1 MKELVEEKLE
11 KQMKK
16 QSEEKLEE
24 ELEELEELKEELKEK
39 MEKQVNKIRILD
51 RDTINKIAAGEVIE
65 RPASVVK
72 ELVDN
77 SIDAGATEIR
87 IEVEKGGKNSILIR
101 DNGSGMSRADA
112 LLAYKKHATS
122 KLTRIEDLDTIST
135 MGFRGEALASITAI
149 AKVEILTRPA
159 AEIAGTRIVIH
170 GGKVEEISD
179 AGTAPGTSVHVKD
192 LFYNTPAR
200 RKYLKTDRTELAHI
214 TDTIMR
220 LALANPGISFTLLSE
235 GKPVLRN
242 TGSNDLFNSMVNL
255 LGPDTARSMLPLEYR
270 AEDFQILGYVSKPE
284 LNRGDSDQLF
294 LFVNTRPVTSNTIN
308 KAIREGYYTKMPKG
322 RYPVA
327 VLALTLDP
335 GEVDVNVHPRK
346 AEVRF
351 SREKEVGDTV
361 VHAVEKVLSEHGL
374 APEIREKE
382 GKRFQKIFEEPGSS
396 GKIQVSDI
404 PGALPEKGVAEEIG
418 KVAGKEVGKE
428 TGNEVEVPAEV
439 RVPESGVRFL
449 RDKSETYTY
458 PIKDTERRLKKS
470 ERLLDFT
477 EKAGKMEAPET
488 LQEKGQDN
496 KKREEK
502 KGEREEKKT
511 GEREE
516 KKTGE
521 REEKK
526 AGEKEEKREGELL
539 SKKTAEKAIERI
551 NIEETQIQK
560 PKQKANTD
568 LLEDLRIIGQV
579 SRMYIL
585 AEKGEDLVII
595 DQHAAHERVLYEQ
608 VLKTKKSRVQELIT
622 PVMIELTPKEKVLM
636 EEYIPCLEEYGF
648 GISEFGDNT
657 YVVTFVPEVFG
668 RLEDTSV
675 IHDVISDLLAE
686 GKVKK
691 DTGISEKVSKTL
703 ACRAAIKGGA
713 ACNARQM
720 EELIEQLKAAE
731 NPYSCPHGRPTIIT
745 FTKGEL
751 DRMFA
756 RTQ

>member
-1 MKELVEEKLE
+1 MEGQMKEQVEEIREEQTGKRAEEKLGKKLEEKLE
-11 KQMKK
+11 K
-16 QSEEKLEE
+16 
-24 ELEELEELKEELKEK
+24 K
-39 MEKQVNKIRILD
+39 MEKQENKIRILD
-51 RDTINKIAAGEVIE
+51 KDTINKIAAGEVIE

-87 IEVEKGGKNSILIR
+87 IEVEKGGKHSILIR
-101 DNGSGMSRADA
+101 DNGCGMSRADA

-122 KLTRIEDLDTIST
+122 KLTKIEDLDTIST

-149 AKVEILTRPA
+149 AKVEILTRPPE
-159 AEIAGTRIVIH
+159 EIAGTKIVIH
-170 GGKVEEISD
+170 GGKVEETSD

-214 TDTIMR
+214 TDTVMR

-242 TGSNDLFNSMVNL
+242 TGSSDLFNSMVNL
-255 LGPDTARSMLPLEYR
+255 LGPETARAMLQLEYGTEEFEIR
-270 AEDFQILGYVSKPE
+270 GYISKPE

-294 LFVNTRPVTSNTIN
+294 LFVNTRPVTSKTIN
-308 KAIREGYYTKMPKG
+308 TAVREGYYTKMPKG

-335 GEVDVNVHPRK
+335 AEVDVNVHPRK

-351 SREKEVGDTV
+351 SREKEVGDAV
-361 VHAVEKVLSEHGL
+361 IHAVEKVLSEHGL
-374 APEIREKE
+374 APEIKEKE
-382 GKRFQKIFEEPGSS
+382 GKRLQKTFEVPESS
-396 GKIQVSDI
+396 GKIQLPDSRV
-404 PGALPEKGVAEEIG
+404 LPEKEMVEGVA
-418 KVAGKEVGKE
+418 KE
-428 TGNEVEVPAEV
+428 TGHEPGIPEVSEETRIQEGGN
-439 RVPESGVRFL
+439 RVLREKPEA
-449 RDKSETYTY
+449 YTY
-458 PIKDTERRLKKS
+458 PVKDTERRLKKS
-470 ERLLDFT
+470 ERFLEFA
-477 EKAGKMEAPET
+477 E
-488 LQEKGQDN
+488 
-496 KKREEK
+496 
-502 KGEREEKKT
+502 
-511 GEREE
+511 
-516 KKTGE
+516 
-521 REEKK
+521 
-526 AGEKEEKREGELL
+526 EKEEKREEGIDRKAEEKRGEKERELEN
-539 SKKTAEKAIERI
+539 KKTEGIVSEKIILEER
-551 NIEETQIQK
+551 QSHK
-560 PKQKANTD
+560 PKQKANTG

-579 SRMYIL
+579 SKMYIL

-595 DQHAAHERVLYEQ
+595 DQHAAHERILYEQ
-608 VLKTKKSRVQELIT
+608 VIRSKKSRVQELIS
-622 PVMIELTPKEKVLM
+622 PIMIELTPKEKVLM
-636 EEYIPCLEEYGF
+636 EEYIPYLEEYGF

-668 RLEDTSV
+668 RLEDTDV

-691 DTGISEKVSKTL
+691 ETGISEKVSKTL

-713 ACNARQM
+713 ACTPKQM
-720 EELIEQLKAAE
+720 EDLIEQLKKAE
-731 NPYSCPHGRPTIIT
+731 NPYSCPHGRPTVIT

-756 RTQ
+756 RIP

>member
-1 MKELVEEKLE
+1 MEGQMKEQVEDIAEDQTEKQAEKKLE
-11 KQMKK
+11 
-16 QSEEKLEE
+16 
-24 ELEELEELKEELKEK
+24 EK
-39 MEKQVNKIRILD
+39 MEKQKNKIRILD

-87 IEVEKGGKNSILIR
+87 IEVEKGGKHSILIR
-101 DNGSGMSRADA
+101 DNGCGMSRDDA

-122 KLTRIEDLDTIST
+122 KLTKIEDLDSIST

-149 AKVEILTRPA
+149 AKVEILTRPP
-159 AEIAGTRIVIH
+159 EDIAGTKIVIH
-170 GGKVEEISD
+170 GGKVEETSD
-179 AGTAPGTSVHVKD
+179 AGTAPGTSVHVKE

-214 TDTIMR
+214 TDTVMR
-220 LALANPGISFTLLSE
+220 LALANPGISFTLFSE

-242 TGSNDLFNSMVNL
+242 TGSSDSFNSMVNL
-255 LGPDTARSMLPLEYR
+255 LGPETARAMLPLEYGTEKFKIR
-270 AEDFQILGYVSKPE
+270 GYISKPE

-294 LFVNTRPVTSNTIN
+294 LFVNTRPVTSKTITT
-308 KAIREGYYTKMPKG
+308 AVREGYYTKMPKG

-351 SREKEVGDTV
+351 SREKEIGDAV
-361 VHAVEKVLSEHGL
+361 IRAVEKVLSEHGL

-382 GKRFQKIFEEPGSS
+382 VKRLQKTFEVPKPSEKVQKP
-396 GKIQVSDI
+396 DN
-404 PGALPEKGVAEEIG
+404 LELMPEKKAADEI
-418 KVAGKEVGKE
+418 KVEKAAGKAIELENGILSVSEG
-428 TGNEVEVPAEV
+428 TGILDRGN
-439 RVPESGVRFL
+439 RIL
-449 RDKSETYTY
+449 REKFEAYTY
-458 PIKDTERRLKKS
+458 PVKDTERRLKKS
-470 ERLLDFT
+470 ERLLEF
-477 EKAGKMEAPET
+477 AGKTKEIKA
-488 LQEKGQDN
+488 
-496 KKREEK
+496 EEK
-502 KGEREEKKT
+502 EVEEKELESKKPEEKVSEKT
-511 GEREE
+511 GAEE
-516 KKTGE
+516 KQ
-521 REEKK
+521 
-526 AGEKEEKREGELL
+526 
-539 SKKTAEKAIERI
+539 S
-551 NIEETQIQK
+551 QK

-568 LLEDLRIIGQV
+568 LLEDIRIIGQV

-585 AEKGEDLVII
+585 AEKGEDLVVI
-595 DQHAAHERVLYEQ
+595 DQHAAHERILYEQ
-608 VLKTKKSRVQELIT
+608 VMRSKKSRVQELIA

-636 EEYIPCLEEYGF
+636 EEYIPYLEEYGF

-668 RLEDTSV
+668 RLEDTDV
-675 IHDVISDLLAE
+675 IHDMISDLLAE

-691 DTGISEKVSKTL
+691 ETGISEKVSKTL

-713 ACNARQM
+713 ACTPKQM
-720 EELIEQLKAAE
+720 EDLIEQLRTAE
-731 NPYSCPHGRPTIIT
+731 NPYSCPHGRPTVIT

-756 RTQ
+756 RTP

>member
-1 MKELVEEKLE
+1 MTEQVEEKLE
-11 KQMKK
+11 EM
-16 QSEEKLEE
+16 
-24 ELEELEELKEELKEK
+24 
-39 MEKQVNKIRILD
+39 MESQIENQGNKIRILD

-87 IEVEKGGKNSILIR
+87 IEVEKGGKHSILIR
-101 DNGSGMSRADA
+101 DNGCGMSRADT
-112 LLAYKKHATS
+112 LLSYKKHATS
-122 KLTRIEDLDTIST
+122 KLTKIEDLDTVST

-149 AKVEILTRPA
+149 AKVEIITRPPE
-159 AEIAGTRIVIH
+159 EITGTKMVIH
-170 GGKVEEISD
+170 GGKVQETSD
-179 AGTAPGTSVHVKD
+179 AGTAPGTSIHVKD

-200 RKYLKTDRTELAHI
+200 RKYLKSDRTELAHI
-214 TDTIMR
+214 TDTITR

-235 GKPVLRN
+235 GKPIIKN
-242 TGSNDLFNSMVNL
+242 TGSSGLLKSMVNL

-270 AEDFQILGYVSKPE
+270 TEDFELRGYISKPE
-284 LNRGDSDQLF
+284 THRGGSDQLYV
-294 LFVNTRPVTSNTIN
+294 FVNTRPVTSR
-308 KAIREGYYTKMPKG
+308 AISTSVREGYYTKIPKG

-351 SREKEVGDTV
+351 SREKEVGDAV
-361 VHAVEKVLSEHGL
+361 IRAVEKVLSEHGL
-374 APEIREKE
+374 APVVREKD
-382 GKRFQKIFEEPGSS
+382 GRRFQKTFEGSGSS
-396 GKIQVSDI
+396 GKIQAPETPVTLS
-404 PGALPEKGVAEEIG
+404 EKGATEEIG
-418 KVAGKEVGKE
+418 KAAGKE
-428 TGNEVEVPAEV
+428 TGRDTGKEAEV
-439 RVPESGVRFL
+439 QEEARVPESGSRLL
-449 RDKSETYTY
+449 REKSEAYTY

-470 ERLLDFT
+470 ERLLDAERVGVQEVLRGRDQVSNKEE
-477 EKAGKMEAPET
+477 EKAG
-488 LQEKGQDN
+488 EKE
-496 KKREEK
+496 EEK
-502 KGEREEKKT
+502 IGEKERELISKKT
-511 GEREE
+511 GEKEE
-516 KKTGE
+516 T
-521 REEKK
+521 K
-526 AGEKEEKREGELL
+526 AGEKEEKKTGEKERELISAKTGE
-539 SKKTAEKAIERI
+539 KVNERI
-551 NIEETQIQK
+551 NAGERQSKK

-568 LLEDLRIIGQV
+568 LFEDLRVIGQT
-579 SRMYIL
+579 SKMYIL

-595 DQHAAHERVLYEQ
+595 DQHAAHERILYEQ
-608 VLKTKKSRVQELIT
+608 VLRTKKSRVQELIA
-622 PVMIELTPKEKVLM
+622 PVVIELTPKEKVLM
-636 EEYIPCLEEYGF
+636 EEYIPYLEEYGF

-686 GKVKK
+686 GKVKR
-691 DTGISEKVSKTL
+691 DTGVSEKVSKTL

-713 ACNARQM
+713 ACNSRQM

-731 NPYSCPHGRPTIIT
+731 NPYSCPHGRPTVIT